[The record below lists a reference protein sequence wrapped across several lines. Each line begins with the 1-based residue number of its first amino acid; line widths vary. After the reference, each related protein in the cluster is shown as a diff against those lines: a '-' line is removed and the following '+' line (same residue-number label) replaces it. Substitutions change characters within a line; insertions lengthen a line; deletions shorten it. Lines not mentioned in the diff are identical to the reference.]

1 MKFSENW
8 LRTFVN
14 PSCTSE
20 ELAHSLTMAG
30 LEVEAIE
37 PVAASF
43 DKVVVAEVLT
53 VEKHPNADRL
63 RICQVNV
70 GDHAKEPL
78 QIVCGASNVH
88 AGIKV
93 PCALVGAQLQDM
105 EIKSAKLRG
114 IQSSGMLCSAR
125 ELGVSENADGLLML
139 PDTAPVGQDFRTY
152 YELNDRVFT
161 LSLTPNRA
169 DCLGVYGVARE
180 ISALTD
186 TQLVPFKTTPVS
198 PEIED
203 SLDVRVSAPDAC
215 QLYCGR
221 IMRGINSNV
230 ETPLWMKQR
239 LERSSLRSINA
250 VVDITNYVLLETGQP
265 MHAFDLAKLDGG
277 IHVRYAKINETIQL
291 LNESRVV
298 LTTDMLL
305 ITDDHKPL
313 ALAGIMGGLNSGVV
327 QGISDIFLECAF
339 FNPDVI
345 SGKSFKL
352 GFNTDSS
359 YRFERGVDFAAT
371 RNILEYATNLI
382 QAICGGTAGPV
393 TEKSSVLPPRL
404 PVTVRV
410 DRVQRVL
417 GIMLEKE
424 QIVEYFSRLQFD
436 FSENKNDITVI
447 PPSYRFDLAIEED
460 FIEELARIHG
470 YDEIPAQVP
479 KSGLEMLP
487 SQESIRTSTQIKQ
500 MLVMR
505 DYQEVVNY
513 AFVDK
518 SWETGLIQNK
528 NPVAL
533 KNPIANHLDVM
544 RSSLMGG
551 LIANLQFNLNRRQ
564 ERVRLFE
571 LGCCFERSATEHFL
585 QIEKLAGL
593 AYGDVFAEQW
603 GVSARSVDFYDVKSD
618 IEILYQSQEINFQ
631 AVQHP
636 AFHPGKSAQ
645 IMVGAK
651 PAGWIG
657 ELHPRWQRQ
666 YDLSHPVI
674 LFELL
679 LDSLLPVSLAQIKEI
694 PKYPAVR
701 RDIAVI
707 VDNQMPVQTI
717 LSSMYEKK
725 PEIVTEIT
733 LFDVYRG
740 KAVGEHNKSLAFKV
754 MLQDAQKT
762 LTDDEAEAAISSLLK
777 ILKAKFDAA
786 LRN

>member
-14 PSCTSE
+14 PGCTSE
-20 ELAHSLTMAG
+20 QLAHTLTMAG
-30 LEVEAIE
+30 LEVEAVE
-37 PVAASF
+37 SVADSF
-43 DKVVVAEVLT
+43 DKVVVAEVLA
-53 VEKHPNADRL
+53 VEKHPDADRL
-63 RICQVNV
+63 SICRVKV
-70 GDHAKEPL
+70 GDHADEAL
-78 QIVCGASNVH
+78 QIVCGAPNVH

-93 PCALVGAQLQDM
+93 PCALVGAQLPDM
-105 EIKSAKLRG
+105 AIKSAKLRG
-114 IQSSGMLCSAR
+114 VQSSGMLCSAR
-125 ELGVSENADGLLML
+125 ELGIGEHVDGLLIL

-186 TQLVPFKTTPVS
+186 TQLSPFKISPVE

-203 SLDVRVSAPDAC
+203 SLDLHVNAQDGCP
-215 QLYCGR
+215 LYCGR
-221 IMRGINSNV
+221 VMRGINSNV
-230 ETPLWMKQR
+230 ETPLWMRQR
-239 LERSSLRSINA
+239 LERSGLRSINT

-265 MHAFDLAKLDGG
+265 MHAFDLAKVDGA
-277 IHVRYAKINETIQL
+277 IHVRYARGGETIRL
-291 LNESRVV
+291 LNESQVE

-305 ITDDHKPL
+305 IADDHKPL
-313 ALAGIMGGLNSGVV
+313 ALAGIMGGLDSGVAT
-327 QGISDIFLECAF
+327 GTSDIFLECAF

-352 GFNTDSS
+352 GFNSDSS

-371 RNILEYATNLI
+371 RNILDYATNLI
-382 QAICGGTAGPV
+382 QSICSGAAGPIL
-393 TEKSSVLPPRL
+393 EKSSKLPQRL
-404 PVTVRV
+404 PVTVRTE
-410 DRVQRVL
+410 RVQRIL
-417 GIMLEKE
+417 GIVLEKD
-424 QIVEYFSRLQFD
+424 QIAEYLSRLQFD
-436 FSENKNDITVI
+436 FSENEHGFTVT

-470 YDEIPAQVP
+470 YDEIPAQQP
-479 KSGLEMLP
+479 KAELVMLP
-487 SQESIRTSTQIKQ
+487 LSESMRSATQIRQ
-500 MLVMR
+500 MLVLR

-518 SWETGLIQNK
+518 AWEIDLIQNH

-533 KNPIANHLDVM
+533 KNPIANHLNVM
-544 RSSLMGG
+544 RSSLLGG

-564 ERVRLFE
+564 DRVRLFE
-571 LGCCFERSATEHFL
+571 LGCCFEKSTTEHYL
-585 QIEKLAGL
+585 QTEKLAGI
-593 AYGDVFAEQW
+593 AYGDVFSEQW
-603 GVSARSVDFYDVKSD
+603 GIPARSVDFYDVKSD
-618 IEILYQSQEINFQ
+618 VETLYQYQEINFQ

-645 IMVGAK
+645 IMIGAK
-651 PAGWIG
+651 PVGWLG
-657 ELHPRWQRQ
+657 ELHPRWQKQ
-666 YDLSHPVI
+666 YDLSRPAV

-679 LDSLLPVSLAQIKEI
+679 LDSLLPVLLAQVKEI

-707 VDNQMPVQTI
+707 VDNQMPVQAI
-717 LSSMYEKK
+717 LFGMREKK

-740 KAVGEHNKSLAFKV
+740 ETVGEHNKSLAFKV

-762 LTDDEAEAAISSLLK
+762 LTDDEVEAAIAGLVEMLK
-777 ILKAKFDAA
+777 TKFGAT